1 MPCLFYRVN
10 QFTLTCATYFPIG
23 FYMWKKLIILSIALL
38 LLAGTVFLVSI
49 APYHIY
55 TLTLTEGVNTRF
67 LVMKPSAPVFYDGHD
82 VHFIHTD
89 NENTDNMLYREFHFD
104 NFLLPMPFNH
114 PIFSLIPTIKN
125 ESTGPRLGAS
135 YLDGKNIELFS
146 FMLEKVYKLETI
158 SGDQKIFLLPIFKNH
173 IKRKSEED
181 VWRDLFSKKLLL
193 PSNAGRSFFESL
205 DVLKEV
211 SYSDLVY
218 NLYILYNRT
227 HLFPQNT
234 KLISYNKE
242 TNQGIIELP
251 SDDPKIRVERVFLIE
266 KGMIYSMTIRT
277 RRGLSHSESFRNRM
291 LKEIKYKPSTT
302 DSAIPIYAQYKSI
315 SYGNRIDQQGM
326 TYLFSAWSHDLNNRD
341 FVRVIILFLE
351 RGKSNIKFLKPFYE
365 YAFKKFGS
373 NLSADNEF
381 LLETA
386 DEKLKRRMKEELEG
400 EIKKEENEKAPKFEG
415 NFNSPDEKIKFY
427 LQKAKESNK
436 NSDESKKELIQD

>member
-1 MPCLFYRVN
+1 MASFSTQSIYVN
-10 QFTLTCATYFPIG
+10 LRRFFPISP
-23 FYMWKKLIILSIALL
+23 YMWKKLLFLSITLL
-38 LLAGTVFLVSI
+38 LLAGTGFLVSI

-55 TLTLTEGVNTRF
+55 TLTLTEGLNTSF
-67 LVMKPSAPVFYDGHD
+67 LQMKPSRDVFYDGHD
-82 VHFIHTD
+82 IRFIHTE
-89 NENTDNMLYREFHFD
+89 NENTDSQLYREFHFD
-104 NFLLPMPFNH
+104 HYLMPMPFNH
-114 PIFSLIPTIKN
+114 PVFSLIPTIKN
-125 ESTGPRLGAS
+125 ESTGPRLGVS
-135 YLDGKNIELFS
+135 YLDGKNVELFS

-158 SGDQKIFLLPIFKNH
+158 SGDQKLFLLPVFKNH
-173 IKRKSEED
+173 INRKSEED

-193 PSNAGRSFFESL
+193 PSNAGKSFFESL
-205 DVLKEV
+205 EVLKEV

-227 HLFPQNT
+227 HLFPDNT
-234 KLISYNKE
+234 KLISFNKD
-242 TNQGIIELP
+242 TNQGIIELN
-251 SDDPKIRVERVFLIE
+251 SDDPKMRIERLFLIE

-277 RRGLSHSESFRNRM
+277 RRGLVHAEGLRNKM
-291 LKEIKYKPSTT
+291 LREIKYKLSST

-315 SYGNRIDQQGM
+315 SYGNRVDQQGM
-326 TYLFSAWSHDLNNRD
+326 TYLYSAWSHDLGNRD

-400 EIKKEENEKAPKFEG
+400 EIKKEENLKAPKFEG
-415 NFNSPDEKIKFY
+415 NFATPDDKIKFY
-427 LQKAKESNK
+427 LQKAKENNK
-436 NSDESKKELIQD
+436 NSDDSKKELIQE